1 MTGSMILCIVCLAA
15 MLACTVIAVMVRSTF
30 KSAIALAGAS
40 ILLGILMYA
49 LGSSWAA
56 LFEISVCSGF
66 VTVIFISAVTMTSR
80 GQKEQDEIYEQEKH
94 TKVLP
99 ILMIVAGV
107 AIIIAMVFG
116 KFRLPYP
123 TAASVRTDFRLEFWT
138 EHKDLLLAL
147 LAALLAGTFAVV
159 VLFKEEEP
167 KQ

>member
-1 MTGSMILCIVCLAA
+1 MTGPMILCLICLAA
-15 MLACTVIAVMVRSTF
+15 MLACVVAAVMVRSTF
-30 KSAIALAGAS
+30 KSAISLAGAS
-40 ILLGILMYA
+40 VLLGILMYV
-49 LGSSWAA
+49 LGSPWAA

-80 GQKEQDEIYEQEKH
+80 SQQEQDDIYGQGKN
-94 TKVLP
+94 TKLLP
-99 ILMIVAGV
+99 VLMIAAGF
-107 AIIIAMVFG
+107 AIILVMIFG

-123 TAASVRTDFRLEFWT
+123 AAAPVQTGFRVEFWT

-147 LAALLAGTFAVV
+147 LTALLAGTFAVV

>member
-1 MTGSMILCIVCLAA
+1 MTGPMVLCLICLAA
-15 MLACTVIAVMVRSTF
+15 MLVCVVAAVMVRSTF

-40 ILLGILMYA
+40 VLLGILMYA
-49 LGSSWAA
+49 LGSAWAA

-66 VTVIFISAVTMTSR
+66 VTVIFISAVTMTSHS
-80 GQKEQDEIYEQEKH
+80 QQEQDDIYGQGKN
-94 TKVLP
+94 TRLLP
-99 ILMIVAGV
+99 VLMIVAGF
-107 AIIIAMVFG
+107 AIILTMMFG

-123 TAASVRTDFRLEFWT
+123 ASAPVQTGFRIEFWT

-147 LAALLAGTFAVV
+147 LTALLAGTFAVV